1 MRVRGQVPESA
12 AVLVLQRTALH
23 DKPVGLSLDKVVH
36 VQRGYFTLYRC
47 AICVHTNLN
56 KNAYKGGGLLGRTRQ
71 FVPCPFLQV
80 VFQYLILQ

>member
-56 KNAYKGGGLLGRTRQ
+56 NSIISNKLRIDCSKICIR
-71 FVPCPFLQV
+71 
-80 VFQYLILQ
+80 